1 MWGISSLSLLAPAL
15 NECGINGRVIVEVLR
30 DFDIYAG
37 GCLLKLK
44 HQVERERE
52 TIIRVGDG
60 KT

>member
-52 TIIRVGDG
+52 RQ
-60 KT
+60 